1 MTEVEKRRITLLK
14 EVRKNHS
21 DRYAP
26 PAVHPRYHS
35 VYHALYQEGDDEIA
49 IGKSTFLLR
58 LIIAGLL
65 FAFVFVMDYHK
76 EEILHI
82 NSQVIVREIQK
93 NLFSQ

>member
-1 MTEVEKRRITLLK
+1 MTEVEKRRIMLLQ

-26 PAVHPRYHS
+26 PAIHPRYHS
-35 VYHALYQEGDDEIA
+35 VYHALYQEGEEEA
-49 IGKSTFLLR
+49 SIGKSTFLLR

-76 EEILHI
+76 EEVLHI
-82 NSQVIVREIQK
+82 NSQVIVQEIQK